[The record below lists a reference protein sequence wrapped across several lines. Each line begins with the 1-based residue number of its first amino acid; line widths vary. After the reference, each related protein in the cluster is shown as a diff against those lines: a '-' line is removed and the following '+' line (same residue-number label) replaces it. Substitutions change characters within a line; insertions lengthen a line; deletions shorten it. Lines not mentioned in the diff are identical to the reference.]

1 MRDMS
6 EILMDTRIQTR
17 SRFLNGYQG
26 FLQLRGGNRRTFVY
40 CATKDVDEDETY
52 EHVSV
57 SVANSR
63 TKTPTWEEMCEV
75 KDLFWRPD
83 EEVHEVHPA
92 ADDYVHG
99 VGGLENVLHLWRP
112 ASGWKW

>member
-1 MRDMS
+1 MRDTS
-6 EILMDTRIQTR
+6 EILTDTRIQTR
-17 SRFLNGYQG
+17 KRFMNGYQG
-26 FLQLRGGNRRTFVY
+26 FLQLRCGNRRTFVY

-112 ASGWKW
+112 VGGWKW